1 MDRLRPDKCPN
12 LDDYGAG
19 EQHVNMPFASKPTSE
34 QFSSQL
40 NTALYPSRAISDP
53 MHLKGRGGALR
64 EASQALS
71 ATGRQLFVHG
81 FRGVGKSSVALTAAQ
96 SLSAYANPA
105 LIFCSGEAT
114 FYSIIRDV
122 CAAAL
127 QFDPTASEVVKQ
139 KTVGASGSLF
149 GIGASGG
156 FQETKKYDG
165 VPTPSSLNEAAE
177 LIRRVAPLV
186 DGKGR
191 AFIIDE
197 FDLLRDQESHQLFGA
212 FVKLLADSN
221 IPAQLI
227 FCGVAESLEDILQ
240 AHGSTFR
247 YFHPLKL
254 DRLKIQPCLD
264 ILADAEA
271 AVGVR
276 IEHNSKMR
284 IAKICDGFPYF
295 VHLIAE
301 KLFWQWYNDDEHN
314 SEETLPRHYEAAL
327 LDASNAAEPEL
338 RNPYNKVVHKYK
350 LDGEL
355 ILWAVADRDQ
365 LRKNLDMLERDFNS
379 VYDLTPDSLKPESRL
394 NRNQINSRLA
404 AMKNPEYECILSN
417 NGRGW
422 YEYTEKRMRGYARL
436 RAAAKSVELKSD
448 HPLM

>member
-1 MDRLRPDKCPN
+1 MRN
-12 LDDYGAG
+12 
-19 EQHVNMPFASKPTSE
+19 ASKLPADE
-34 QFSSQL
+34 FSKQL

-53 MHLKGRGGALR
+53 VHLKGRAESLR
-64 EASQALS
+64 EANQALS
-71 ATGRQLFVHG
+71 APGRQLFVHG

-96 SLSAYANPA
+96 SLSAYAKPA
-105 LIFCSGEAT
+105 LIFCSAEAT
-114 FYSIIRDV
+114 FYSVIRDI

-127 QFDPTASEVVKQ
+127 QFDPLPSEVTRQ
-139 KTVGASGSLF
+139 TSLEANATIF
-149 GIGASGG
+149 GIGANGG
-156 FQETKKYDG
+156 VNETKTYNG
-165 VPTPSSLNEAAE
+165 IPTPSSLNEAAD
-177 LIRRVAPLV
+177 LIRKVAPLI

-191 AFIIDE
+191 TFIIDE
-197 FDLLRDQESHQLFGA
+197 FDLLKDASSHQLFGA
-212 FVKLLADSN
+212 FVKLLADSS

-227 FCGVAESLEDILQ
+227 FCGVAESLDEILQ

-264 ILADAEA
+264 ILADAENA
-271 AVGVR
+271 TGVQ

-284 IAKICDGFPYF
+284 IARICDGFPYF

-301 KLFWQWYNDDEHN
+301 KLFWQWHNDEDHTGM
-314 SEETLPRHYEAAL
+314 ETLPRHYESAL

-338 RNPYNKVVHKYK
+338 RNPYDRVSQKYK
-350 LDGEL
+350 LDGEI
-355 ILWAVADRDQ
+355 ILWAVAEGDQ

-379 VYDLTPDSLKPESRL
+379 IYQRTPEQFKPQIAL

-404 AMKNPEYECILSN
+404 AMKNAQYDHILSN

-436 RAAAKSVELKSD
+436 RAASKAVELKSD
-448 HPLM
+448 HPLA